1 MKTPVNSLKVVL
13 CCLGLLFLVGSSNH
27 VFTVAFYHS
36 KLQSRTIAIN
46 YFQFPKQFI
55 ARRNELNDDSLFELV
70 KLGIDDGLFSWSLRL
85 LENNKPK
92 RAKRYW
98 QKTLRTQKTP
108 QLLQLAEQLL
118 RLKQWPDLT
127 SLAKKSFIPPSSTL
141 EIVKLHIGLL
151 PQQISP
157 EFAARQSFLLH
168 PKKAQTST
176 QCRFNVLLM
185 SDHYQGL
192 KKLATYKARY
202 QQQPEPSSGSFCF
215 SRPVYLGKQIS
226 CNSSP
231 LQRAY
236 CQWQAFIKTT
246 TLAEGFDFIVM
257 MPRLGHASVQ
267 SGVMH
272 LNSSSHY
279 GIFLHELMHFNGF
292 EDEYPLPAAK
302 QQWLCKLEGK
312 VAPNL
317 FISQKQQA
325 PKGWSVSQA
334 CQQGGIAYKPTKALS
349 IMQYQQVPLSARYRR
364 LWQRQIDDLSVEPL
378 SYRNLFISLA
388 ESDNSMNNMT
398 NKFISE

>member
-36 KLQSRTIAIN
+36 QLQPRTIAIN

-157 EFAARQSFLLH
+157 EFAARQSF
-168 PKKAQTST
+168 
-176 QCRFNVLLM
+176 
-185 SDHYQGL
+185 YYIL
-192 KKLATYKARY
+192 KKRKQARN
-202 QQQPEPSSGSFCF
+202 
-215 SRPVYLGKQIS
+215 V
-226 CNSSP
+226 
-231 LQRAY
+231 
-236 CQWQAFIKTT
+236 
-246 TLAEGFDFIVM
+246 D
-257 MPRLGHASVQ
+257 
-267 SGVMH
+267 
-272 LNSSSHY
+272 
-279 GIFLHELMHFNGF
+279 LM
-292 EDEYPLPAAK
+292 Y
-302 QQWLCKLEGK
+302 
-312 VAPNL
+312 
-317 FISQKQQA
+317 
-325 PKGWSVSQA
+325 
-334 CQQGGIAYKPTKALS
+334 Y
-349 IMQYQQVPLSARYRR
+349 
-364 LWQRQIDDLSVEPL
+364 
-378 SYRNLFISLA
+378 
-388 ESDNSMNNMT
+388 
-398 NKFISE
+398 